1 MKVIVLVSTLLFL
14 SSLCSPLEAE
24 DGWHSGVVVLK
35 NHEVINGELKHDWR
49 HNVIQVK
56 RGERTEAYSAFQVAL
71 FYFHDERL
79 KAVRK
84 YVSLPFEARSHAFV
98 DVFFEE
104 VIRGEMSMLRKENPG
119 YNWNQPTPD
128 RDIYTTSGKII
139 DDYNYH
145 HALSFDYFY
154 SVKGRLMP
162 MEDFEDELMASLS
175 HSETDRISRFI
186 AQNSIDLSKV
196 GDQVRVIRFYNKS
209 RSSSQRIFLETL

>member
-14 SSLCSPLEAE
+14 SSLCSSLKAE

-56 RGERTEAYSAFQVAL
+56 RDDRTEAYSAFQVAL

-84 YVSLPFEARSHAFV
+84 YVSLPYEARPHAFV

-104 VIRGEMSMLRKENPG
+104 VVRGEISMLRKENPG
-119 YNWNQPTPD
+119 YNWNQQAPD
-128 RDIYTTSGKII
+128 RDIYTPSGKII

-145 HALSFDYFY
+145 YALSFDYFY

-162 MEDFEDELMASLS
+162 MEDFREEFMASLS
-175 HSETDRISRFI
+175 HTEVDRINHFI
-186 AQNSIDLSKV
+186 AENSIDLSKV
-196 GDQVRVIRFYNKS
+196 ADQVRVIRFYNKS
-209 RSSSQRIFLETL
+209 RPSSQSISLETL